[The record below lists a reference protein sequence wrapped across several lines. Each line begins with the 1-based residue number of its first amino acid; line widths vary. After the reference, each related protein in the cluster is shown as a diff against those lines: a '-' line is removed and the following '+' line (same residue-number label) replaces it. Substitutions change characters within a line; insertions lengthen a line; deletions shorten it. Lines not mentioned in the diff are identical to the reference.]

1 MCYDAFM
8 KTRHSFTK
16 IFTTLLCIFLLAC
29 TLCGCTLPGSE
40 KNQSVQKTIIAYDTV
55 VTITLYGTTDMSILE
70 DAATMCTSYEQLFSR
85 TIEGSDVYRIN
96 HSNGAPVTVSPETL
110 LLIKE
115 SVRFSELTNGA
126 IDITIAPVRDLW
138 DFTDSD
144 MASTNSDDFV
154 LPDEA
159 VLSDAL
165 SHVNYHCIQYNES
178 ASTVTLTDPQAQIDL
193 GFIAK
198 GYIADQ
204 LKVFLMSK
212 GVDSAIINLG
222 GNVLTIGTKPDGS
235 AFKIGIE
242 KPFDTATSLD
252 VLSVS
257 DRSVVTSGIYQR
269 YIKYNDEIYHHILD
283 PKTGYPVSGDLLS
296 VTIVSD
302 SSMIGDALS
311 TSCLLLG
318 VEESQTLLSAFED
331 VEAVFVTT
339 DYQIIR
345 WSQP

>member
-8 KTRHSFTK
+8 KIKHSFTK
-16 IFTTLLCIFLLAC
+16 IITTLLCILLLAC
-29 TLCGCTLPGSE
+29 AICGCTLPGSE
-40 KNQSVQKTIIAYDTV
+40 KNQSVQKTIVAYDTV
-55 VTITLYGTTDMSILE
+55 VTITLYGTTDTAILE
-70 DAATMCTSYEQLFSR
+70 DAATMCASYEQLFSR
-85 TIEGSDVYRIN
+85 TVEGSDVYRIN
-96 HSNGAPVTVSPETL
+96 HSNGAPVTVNPETL

-115 SVRFSELTNGA
+115 SIRFSELTDGA

-144 MASTNSDDFV
+144 MASDHSGEFT
-154 LPDEA
+154 LPDDSA
-159 VLSDAL
+159 LSDAL
-165 SHVNYHCIQYNES
+165 SHVDYLCIQYDEAAN
-178 ASTVTLTDPQAQIDL
+178 TVTLTDPQAQIDL

-204 LKVFLMSK
+204 LKAFLISK
-212 GVDSAIINLG
+212 GVDSAVINLG
-222 GNVLTIGTKPDGS
+222 GNVLTIGNKPDGS

-269 YIKYNDEIYHHILD
+269 YVKSNGNIYHHILD
-283 PKTGYPVSGDLLS
+283 PKTGYPASGDLLS
-296 VTIVSD
+296 VTILSD

-318 VEESQTLLSAFED
+318 VEESQTLLSIFD
-331 VEAVFVTT
+331 NVEAVFVTT
-339 DYQIIR
+339 DYKIIK